1 MGKGKKGRS
10 NPKNRIRPILNDLIG
25 TESSEEIMN
34 DLVLALSDSQVPV
47 PQPGGIYLFQYFA
60 MTPELLYDRYP
71 VVGVSGVFDWG
82 FTGVNFHIRDPRRY
96 TYTQIA
102 SPIFQIKQEE
112 LNSLLVLPLEEL
124 FQNG

>member
-1 MGKGKKGRS
+1 MPRGRKGRS
-10 NPKNRIRPILNDLIG
+10 NPRNRIRPILNELIG

-34 DLVLALSDSQVPV
+34 ELVIALSDSQVPV

-71 VVGVSGVFDWG
+71 VVGVQGVFDWG
-82 FTGVNFHIRDPRRY
+82 FTGVNLHIKDPRRY

-102 SPIFQIKQEE
+102 SPIFQIKHDQ
-112 LNSLLVLPLEEL
+112 P
-124 FQNG
+124 

>member
-1 MGKGKKGRS
+1 MPRGGKGRN

-25 TESSEEIMN
+25 TESSQEIM
-34 DLVLALSDSQVPV
+34 DELITALSDSQVPV
-47 PQPGGIYLFQYFA
+47 PQPGGIYVFQYFA
-60 MTPELLYDRYP
+60 MTPDLLYDRYP
-71 VVGVSGVFDWG
+71 VVGVDKVFDWG
-82 FTGVNFHIRDPRRY
+82 FTGVNLHIKDPRRY

-102 SPIFQIKQEE
+102 SPIFQVKREE

>member
-34 DLVLALSDSQVPV
+34 ELVLALSDSQVPV